1 MSSITENNMIKT
13 LNKVCMITGVGDG
26 TGAYTARKFAKS
38 GYKIAM
44 IARDRDRLSKLEKEL
59 ANSKGYICD
68 VSDLEKL
75 QDVCKKIKKEMGPP
89 EILIHNAV
97 KGNFEKLLEGKAEWL
112 EENFRINTTSLMY
125 LAHSLIPDMIKN
137 RKGVIIVTGNTA
149 AKRGI
154 ANTPYFAPT
163 KAAQRILA
171 QSLARDFGPKG
182 IHVAYLMVDASINT
196 PWTRTRIE
204 KQINQPDIIFAQ
216 PEDIAD
222 EIYHIAQQER
232 SAWSFDVEV
241 RPDIEEW

>member
-1 MSSITENNMIKT
+1 MSDTRPI
-13 LNKVCMITGVGDG
+13 CMITGLGEG
-26 TGAYTARKFAKS
+26 TGGYTAKKFSKE
-38 GYKIAM
+38 GYRIAM
-44 IARDRDRLSKLEKEL
+44 LARSAERLERFEKEL
-59 ANSKGYICD
+59 EGSKGYVCD
-68 VSDLEKL
+68 VSNIGHLKETCS
-75 QDVCKKIKKEMGPP
+75 QIKKDMGSP
-89 EILIHNAV
+89 EVLIHNAV
-97 KGNFEKLLEGKAEWL
+97 KGNFEKLLDGKPEWL

-125 LAHSLIPDMIKN
+125 LAHELIPDMIKSK
-137 RKGVIIVTGNTA
+137 KGVIIVTGNTA

-216 PEDIAD
+216 PEDIAN
-222 EIYHIAQQER
+222 EIFHIAHQER
-232 SAWSFDVEV
+232 SAWSFDVEI

>member
-1 MSSITENNMIKT
+1 
-13 LNKVCMITGVGDG
+13 
-26 TGAYTARKFAKS
+26 
-38 GYKIAM
+38 
-44 IARDRDRLSKLEKEL
+44 
-59 ANSKGYICD
+59 
-68 VSDLEKL
+68 
-75 QDVCKKIKKEMGPP
+75 
-89 EILIHNAV
+89 
-97 KGNFEKLLEGKAEWL
+97 
-112 EENFRINTTSLMY
+112 MY
-125 LAHSLIPDMIKN
+125 LAHALIPDMIKSK
-137 RKGVIIVTGNTA
+137 KGVIIVTGNTA

>member
-1 MSSITENNMIKT
+1 MLNNRP
-13 LNKVCMITGVGDG
+13 VCMITGLGEG
-26 TGAYTARKFAKS
+26 TGGFTARRFAKA
-38 GYKIAM
+38 GYRIAM
-44 IARDRDRLSKLEKEL
+44 LARTKERLDRFEKEIDG
-59 ANSKGYICD
+59 SKGYVCD
-68 VSDLEKL
+68 VSNINVLRETCL
-75 QDVCKKIKKEMGPP
+75 KIKNDMSAPQ
-89 EILIHNAV
+89 ILIHNAV
-97 KGNFEKLLEGKAEWL
+97 KGNFENFLQGKPEWL

-125 LAHSLIPDMIKN
+125 LAHALIPDMVKAK
-137 RKGVIIVTGNTA
+137 KGVIIVTGNTA

-171 QSLARDFGPKG
+171 QSLARDFGPQG
-182 IHVAYLMVDASINT
+182 VHVAYLMVDASINT
-196 PWTRTRIE
+196 PWTRTRIK

-241 RPDIEEW
+241 RPDIEQW

>member
-1 MSSITENNMIKT
+1 MSDNRPI
-13 LNKVCMITGVGDG
+13 CMITGLGEG
-26 TGAYTARKFAKS
+26 TGGYTAKKFSKE
-38 GYKIAM
+38 GYRIAM
-44 IARDRDRLSKLEKEL
+44 LARSVERLQRFEKEL
-59 ANSKGYICD
+59 EGSKGYVCD
-68 VSDLEKL
+68 VSNIEHLKET
-75 QDVCKKIKKEMGPP
+75 CFKIKNEMGAP
-89 EILIHNAV
+89 EVLIHNAV
-97 KGNFEKLLEGKAEWL
+97 KGNFEKLLDGKPEWL
-112 EENFRINTTSLMY
+112 EENFRINTTSLLY
-125 LAHSLIPDMIKN
+125 LAHELIPDMIKSK
-137 RKGVIIVTGNTA
+137 KGVIIVTGNTA

-204 KQINQPDIIFAQ
+204 RQINKPDVFFAQ

-222 EIYHIAQQER
+222 EIFHIAQQER
-232 SAWSFDVEV
+232 SAWSFDVEI

>member
-1 MSSITENNMIKT
+1 MSDTRPI
-13 LNKVCMITGVGDG
+13 CMITGLGEG
-26 TGAYTARKFAKS
+26 TGGYTAKKFAKE
-38 GYKIAM
+38 GYRIAM
-44 IARDRDRLSKLEKEL
+44 LARSEERLDRFEKEL
-59 ANSKGYICD
+59 EGSKGYVCD
-68 VSDLEKL
+68 VSNIEHLLEI
-75 QDVCKKIKKEMGPP
+75 CFKIKDEMGAP
-89 EILIHNAV
+89 EVLIHNAV
-97 KGNFEKLLEGKAEWL
+97 KGNFETLLDGKPEWL
-112 EENFRINTTSLMY
+112 EQNFRINTTSLMY
-125 LAHSLIPDMIKN
+125 LAHALIPDMIKSK
-137 RKGVIIVTGNTA
+137 KGVIIVTGNTA

>member
-1 MSSITENNMIKT
+1 MSNTRPI
-13 LNKVCMITGVGDG
+13 CMITGLGEG
-26 TGAYTARKFAKS
+26 TGGYTAKKFSKE
-38 GYKIAM
+38 GYRIAM
-44 IARDRDRLSKLEKEL
+44 LARSAERLERFEKEL
-59 ANSKGYICD
+59 EGSKGYVCD
-68 VSDLEKL
+68 VSNIDHLKETCF
-75 QDVCKKIKKEMGPP
+75 QIKRDMGSP
-89 EILIHNAV
+89 EVLIHNAV
-97 KGNFEKLLEGKAEWL
+97 KGNFEKLLDGKPEWL

-125 LAHSLIPDMIKN
+125 LAHELIPDMIKSK
-137 RKGVIIVTGNTA
+137 KGVIIVTGNTA

-216 PEDIAD
+216 PEDIAN
-222 EIYHIAQQER
+222 EIFHIAHQER
-232 SAWSFDVEV
+232 SAWSFDVEI

>member
-1 MSSITENNMIKT
+1 MSDTRPI
-13 LNKVCMITGVGDG
+13 CMITGLGEG
-26 TGAYTARKFAKS
+26 TGGYTAKKFSKE
-38 GYKIAM
+38 GYRIAM
-44 IARDRDRLSKLEKEL
+44 LARSAERLERFEKEL
-59 ANSKGYICD
+59 EGSKGYVCD
-68 VSDLEKL
+68 VSNIYHLKETCS
-75 QDVCKKIKKEMGPP
+75 QIKKDMGSP
-89 EILIHNAV
+89 EVLIHNAV
-97 KGNFEKLLEGKAEWL
+97 KGNFEKLLDGKPEWL

-125 LAHSLIPDMIKN
+125 LAHELIPDMIKSK
-137 RKGVIIVTGNTA
+137 KGVIIVTGNTA

-216 PEDIAD
+216 PEDIAN
-222 EIYHIAQQER
+222 EIFHIAHQER
-232 SAWSFDVEV
+232 SAWSFDVEI

>member
-1 MSSITENNMIKT
+1 MSDTRPI
-13 LNKVCMITGVGDG
+13 CMITGLGEG
-26 TGAYTARKFAKS
+26 TGGYTAKKFSKE
-38 GYKIAM
+38 GYRIAM
-44 IARDRDRLSKLEKEL
+44 LARSVERLERFEKEL
-59 ANSKGYICD
+59 EGSKGYICD
-68 VSDLEKL
+68 VSNIDHLKET
-75 QDVCKKIKKEMGPP
+75 CSKIKNEMGSP
-89 EILIHNAV
+89 EVLIHNAV
-97 KGNFEKLLEGKAEWL
+97 KGNFEKLLDGKPEWL

-125 LAHSLIPDMIKN
+125 LAHELIPDMIKSK
-137 RKGVIIVTGNTA
+137 KGVIIVTGNTA

-216 PEDIAD
+216 PEDIAN
-222 EIYHIAQQER
+222 EIFHIAQQER
-232 SAWSFDVEV
+232 SAWSFDVEI

>member
-1 MSSITENNMIKT
+1 
-13 LNKVCMITGVGDG
+13 MITGLGEG
-26 TGAYTARKFAKS
+26 TGGYTAKKFSKE
-38 GYKIAM
+38 GYRIAM
-44 IARDRDRLSKLEKEL
+44 LARSAERLERFEKEL
-59 ANSKGYICD
+59 EGSKGYVCD
-68 VSDLEKL
+68 VSNIDHLKETCS
-75 QDVCKKIKKEMGPP
+75 QIKKDMGSP
-89 EILIHNAV
+89 EVLIHNAV
-97 KGNFEKLLEGKAEWL
+97 KGNFEKLLDGKPEWL

-125 LAHSLIPDMIKN
+125 LAHELIPDMIKSK
-137 RKGVIIVTGNTA
+137 KGVIIVTGNTA

-216 PEDIAD
+216 PEDIAN
-222 EIYHIAQQER
+222 EIFHIARQER
-232 SAWSFDVEV
+232 SAWSFDVEI

>member
-1 MSSITENNMIKT
+1 
-13 LNKVCMITGVGDG
+13 MITGLGEG
-26 TGAYTARKFAKS
+26 TGGYTAKKFSKE
-38 GYKIAM
+38 GYRIAM
-44 IARDRDRLSKLEKEL
+44 LARSVERLQRFEKEL
-59 ANSKGYICD
+59 EGSKGYVCD
-68 VSDLEKL
+68 VSNIEHLKET
-75 QDVCKKIKKEMGPP
+75 CFKIKNEMGAP
-89 EILIHNAV
+89 EVLIHNAV
-97 KGNFEKLLEGKAEWL
+97 KGNFEKLLDGKPEWL
-112 EENFRINTTSLMY
+112 EENFRINTTSLLY
-125 LAHSLIPDMIKN
+125 LAHELIPDMIKSK
-137 RKGVIIVTGNTA
+137 KGVIIVTGNTA

-204 KQINQPDIIFAQ
+204 RQINKPDVFFAQ

-222 EIYHIAQQER
+222 EIFHIAQQER
-232 SAWSFDVEV
+232 SAWSFDVEI

>member
-1 MSSITENNMIKT
+1 
-13 LNKVCMITGVGDG
+13 MITGLGEG
-26 TGAYTARKFAKS
+26 TGGYTAKKFSKE
-38 GYKIAM
+38 GYRIAM
-44 IARDRDRLSKLEKEL
+44 LARSVERLERFEKEL
-59 ANSKGYICD
+59 EGSKGYICD
-68 VSDLEKL
+68 VSNIDHLKET
-75 QDVCKKIKKEMGPP
+75 CSKIKNEMGSP
-89 EILIHNAV
+89 EVLIHNAV
-97 KGNFEKLLEGKAEWL
+97 KGNFEKLLDGKPEWL

-125 LAHSLIPDMIKN
+125 LAHELIPDMIKSK
-137 RKGVIIVTGNTA
+137 KGVIIVTGNTA

-216 PEDIAD
+216 PEDIAN
-222 EIYHIAQQER
+222 EIFHIAQQER
-232 SAWSFDVEV
+232 SAWSFDVEI